1 MRDVYGVEQP
11 EQFITF
17 EEQVHLDHTSFIDG
31 AIPST
36 KVLIEQKG
44 LGKDLNKPIKQSDGT
59 MLTPFQ
65 QAKRYI
71 TELPLS
77 QHPRW
82 VVTCNF
88 AQFYVYDMERP
99 GGEPEIIA
107 LANLEKEYY
116 RLQFLVDTG
125 SQRLKRVMEVS
136 IAAGE
141 IVGLLYDALY
151 KQYANPQAEQSL
163 KSLNKLCVRL
173 VFCLYAEDAGIFGR
187 HGMFHDYLAAFDTR
201 GMRKALVELF
211 LRHPPQGFAAA
222 SEADLPVFG
231 TDFDLLTTLEP
242 AILVKIRRLPLFG
255 LWSRLLRFPARFAG
269 TTATEYAPLPKGLEP
284 GALLDG
290 FRERCAVGQSLLIV
304 KDVPEVSPLLGA
316 GDNEAAMRLAR
327 IAPDKGFIVV
337 EGQALAYV
345 PIDFSSTDE
354 YLSRLSKSRRKNLR
368 RKLKS
373 RERLDIEAVPLG
385 DARFGSLDVLEELY
399 GLYLGVYAQ
408 SEIHFDLLTRDFFA
422 GLLQSRE
429 IGGVVFCYRHDG
441 ELVGYNICLEHG
453 GMLIDKYIGLRY
465 PQARELD
472 LYFVS
477 WFVNLEHAL
486 ERGLRFYVAGWT
498 DPEVKAGLGARF
510 TFTRHLVWVRNPILR
525 RILYMFRHWFESDA
539 KAVGAKAADKD
550 TDHA

>member
-1 MRDVYGVEQP
+1 MPDAR
-11 EQFITF
+11 
-17 EEQVHLDHTSFIDG
+17 HANL
-31 AIPST
+31 
-36 KVLIEQKG
+36 L
-44 LGKDLNKPIKQSDGT
+44 
-59 MLTPFQ
+59 
-65 QAKRYI
+65 
-71 TELPLS
+71 
-77 QHPRW
+77 
-82 VVTCNF
+82 
-88 AQFYVYDMERP
+88 
-99 GGEPEIIA
+99 EPE
-107 LANLEKEYY
+107 
-116 RLQFLVDTG
+116 
-125 SQRLKRVMEVS
+125 
-136 IAAGE
+136 
-141 IVGLLYDALY
+141 
-151 KQYANPQAEQSL
+151 
-163 KSLNKLCVRL
+163 
-173 VFCLYAEDAGIFGR
+173 
-187 HGMFHDYLAAFDTR
+187 
-201 GMRKALVELF
+201 ALVELF

-242 AILVKIRRLPLFG
+242 AILAKIRRLPLFG

-284 GALLDG
+284 GALPATRTTDN
-290 FRERCAVGQSLLIV
+290 RLILALGV
-304 KDVPEVSPLLGA
+304 LFAFCGLCDMLEVSPLLGA

-539 KAVGAKAADKD
+539 KAVGVKAADKD

>member
-1 MRDVYGVEQP
+1 M
-11 EQFITF
+11 
-17 EEQVHLDHTSFIDG
+17 
-31 AIPST
+31 
-36 KVLIEQKG
+36 
-44 LGKDLNKPIKQSDGT
+44 
-59 MLTPFQ
+59 
-65 QAKRYI
+65 
-71 TELPLS
+71 
-77 QHPRW
+77 
-82 VVTCNF
+82 
-88 AQFYVYDMERP
+88 
-99 GGEPEIIA
+99 
-107 LANLEKEYY
+107 
-116 RLQFLVDTG
+116 
-125 SQRLKRVMEVS
+125 
-136 IAAGE
+136 
-141 IVGLLYDALY
+141 
-151 KQYANPQAEQSL
+151 
-163 KSLNKLCVRL
+163 
-173 VFCLYAEDAGIFGR
+173 
-187 HGMFHDYLAAFDTR
+187 
-201 GMRKALVELF
+201 
-211 LRHPPQGFAAA
+211 
-222 SEADLPVFG
+222 
-231 TDFDLLTTLEP
+231 
-242 AILVKIRRLPLFG
+242 
-255 LWSRLLRFPARFAG
+255 
-269 TTATEYAPLPKGLEP
+269 
-284 GALLDG
+284 
-290 FRERCAVGQSLLIV
+290 
-304 KDVPEVSPLLGA
+304 
-316 GDNEAAMRLAR
+316 
-327 IAPDKGFIVV
+327 
-337 EGQALAYV
+337 EGQALAFV

-429 IGGVVFCYRHDG
+429 IGGVVFCYRHEG

-486 ERGLRFYVAGWT
+486 GRGLRFYVAGWT
-498 DPEVKAGLGARF
+498 DPEVKASLGARF

>member
-1 MRDVYGVEQP
+1 M
-11 EQFITF
+11 
-17 EEQVHLDHTSFIDG
+17 
-31 AIPST
+31 
-36 KVLIEQKG
+36 
-44 LGKDLNKPIKQSDGT
+44 
-59 MLTPFQ
+59 
-65 QAKRYI
+65 
-71 TELPLS
+71 
-77 QHPRW
+77 
-82 VVTCNF
+82 
-88 AQFYVYDMERP
+88 
-99 GGEPEIIA
+99 
-107 LANLEKEYY
+107 
-116 RLQFLVDTG
+116 
-125 SQRLKRVMEVS
+125 
-136 IAAGE
+136 
-141 IVGLLYDALY
+141 
-151 KQYANPQAEQSL
+151 
-163 KSLNKLCVRL
+163 
-173 VFCLYAEDAGIFGR
+173 
-187 HGMFHDYLAAFDTR
+187 
-201 GMRKALVELF
+201 
-211 LRHPPQGFAAA
+211 
-222 SEADLPVFG
+222 
-231 TDFDLLTTLEP
+231 
-242 AILVKIRRLPLFG
+242 
-255 LWSRLLRFPARFAG
+255 
-269 TTATEYAPLPKGLEP
+269 EP
-284 GALLDG
+284 GELLDG
-290 FRERCAVGQSLLIV
+290 FRERCAAGQSLLIV

-399 GLYLGVYAQ
+399 GLYLGVYGQ

-429 IGGVVFCYRHDG
+429 IGGVVFCYRHEG

-486 ERGLRFYVAGWT
+486 GRGLRFYVAGWT
-498 DPEVKAGLGARF
+498 DPEVKASLGARF

-539 KAVGAKAADKD
+539 KAVGVKAADKD

>member
-1 MRDVYGVEQP
+1 M
-11 EQFITF
+11 F
-17 EEQVHLDHTSFIDG
+17 EDKFEKFDRTN
-31 AIPST
+31 
-36 KVLIEQKG
+36 
-44 LGKDLNKPIKQSDGT
+44 DL
-59 MLTPFQ
+59 
-65 QAKRYI
+65 
-71 TELPLS
+71 
-77 QHPRW
+77 H
-82 VVTCNF
+82 
-88 AQFYVYDMERP
+88 
-99 GGEPEIIA
+99 
-107 LANLEKEYY
+107 
-116 RLQFLVDTG
+116 
-125 SQRLKRVMEVS
+125 
-136 IAAGE
+136 
-141 IVGLLYDALY
+141 
-151 KQYANPQAEQSL
+151 
-163 KSLNKLCVRL
+163 VR
-173 VFCLYAEDAGIFGR
+173 
-187 HGMFHDYLAAFDTR
+187 
-201 GMRKALVELF
+201 
-211 LRHPPQGFAAA
+211 
-222 SEADLPVFG
+222 
-231 TDFDLLTTLEP
+231 
-242 AILVKIRRLPLFG
+242 
-255 LWSRLLRFPARFAG
+255 
-269 TTATEYAPLPKGLEP
+269 
-284 GALLDG
+284 
-290 FRERCAVGQSLLIV
+290 
-304 KDVPEVSPLLGA
+304 
-316 GDNEAAMRLAR
+316 
-327 IAPDKGFIVV
+327 
-337 EGQALAYV
+337 
-345 PIDFSSTDE
+345 
-354 YLSRLSKSRRKNLR
+354 LR

>member
-1 MRDVYGVEQP
+1 MPDAR
-11 EQFITF
+11 
-17 EEQVHLDHTSFIDG
+17 HANL
-31 AIPST
+31 
-36 KVLIEQKG
+36 L
-44 LGKDLNKPIKQSDGT
+44 
-59 MLTPFQ
+59 
-65 QAKRYI
+65 
-71 TELPLS
+71 
-77 QHPRW
+77 
-82 VVTCNF
+82 
-88 AQFYVYDMERP
+88 
-99 GGEPEIIA
+99 EPE
-107 LANLEKEYY
+107 
-116 RLQFLVDTG
+116 
-125 SQRLKRVMEVS
+125 
-136 IAAGE
+136 
-141 IVGLLYDALY
+141 
-151 KQYANPQAEQSL
+151 
-163 KSLNKLCVRL
+163 
-173 VFCLYAEDAGIFGR
+173 
-187 HGMFHDYLAAFDTR
+187 
-201 GMRKALVELF
+201 ALVELF

-242 AILVKIRRLPLFG
+242 AILAKIRRFPLFG

-284 GALLDG
+284 GELLDG
-290 FRERCAVGQSLLIV
+290 FRERCAAGQSLLIV

-486 ERGLRFYVAGWT
+486 GRGLRFYVAGWT
-498 DPEVKAGLGARF
+498 DPEVKASLGARF

>member
-1 MRDVYGVEQP
+1 MPDAR
-11 EQFITF
+11 
-17 EEQVHLDHTSFIDG
+17 HANL
-31 AIPST
+31 
-36 KVLIEQKG
+36 L
-44 LGKDLNKPIKQSDGT
+44 
-59 MLTPFQ
+59 
-65 QAKRYI
+65 
-71 TELPLS
+71 
-77 QHPRW
+77 
-82 VVTCNF
+82 
-88 AQFYVYDMERP
+88 
-99 GGEPEIIA
+99 EPE
-107 LANLEKEYY
+107 
-116 RLQFLVDTG
+116 
-125 SQRLKRVMEVS
+125 
-136 IAAGE
+136 
-141 IVGLLYDALY
+141 
-151 KQYANPQAEQSL
+151 
-163 KSLNKLCVRL
+163 
-173 VFCLYAEDAGIFGR
+173 
-187 HGMFHDYLAAFDTR
+187 
-201 GMRKALVELF
+201 ALVELF

-242 AILVKIRRLPLFG
+242 AILAKIRRLPLFG

-290 FRERCAVGQSLLIV
+290 FRERCAAGQSLLIV

-327 IAPDKGFIVV
+327 TDLVVTRNPKDECLYVFEPDAFNAWVAGVFEDKFEKFDRTNDLHV
-337 EGQALAYV
+337 
-345 PIDFSSTDE
+345 
-354 YLSRLSKSRRKNLR
+354 RLR

-477 WFVNLEHAL
+477 WFVNLEQTITL
-486 ERGLRFYVAGWT
+486 ESGETVVFTGLRFYVAGWT

-539 KAVGAKAADKD
+539 KAVGVKAADKD